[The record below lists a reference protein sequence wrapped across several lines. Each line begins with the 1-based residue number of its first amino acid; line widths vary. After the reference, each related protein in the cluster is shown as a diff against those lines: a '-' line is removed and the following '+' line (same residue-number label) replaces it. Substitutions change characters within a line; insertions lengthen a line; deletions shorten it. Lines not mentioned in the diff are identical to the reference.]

1 MKTLVEVCLCFQLTY
16 IQSGCL
22 HIDSIAYF
30 WIFSSLL
37 GRSTWTPT
45 NASMSFS
52 NNLRRSVEMSEGK
65 SFSRLLGRCFTAWG
79 YPQQLPAIHSQSQA
93 AEQCCLVLSP
103 RQALY
108 AVLEKCFLCWKH
120 TKKWQTKGRLWA
132 QCGVDW
138 GHFSWRSFGVDLPR
152 QWEWRA
158 YGDANLMT
166 LSPPCSYRP
175 SPSSDAPPP

>member
-1 MKTLVEVCLCFQLTY
+1 MFPVN
-16 IQSGCL
+16 L
-22 HIDSIAYF
+22 HSDHTVDSLHLFLAGIHGRQQMHRRASQTARGGTAKCPKVRASSDF
-30 WIFSSLL
+30 W
-37 GRSTWTPT
+37 
-45 NASMSFS
+45 
-52 NNLRRSVEMSEGK
+52 
-65 SFSRLLGRCFTAWG
+65 GRCFIASG
-79 YPQQLPAIHSQSQA
+79 HQQLPAIHSQTQA
-93 AEQCCLVLSP
+93 AEQCCLVLSV

-120 TKKWQTKGRLWA
+120 PKKCQTKGGLWS

-138 GHFSWRSFGVDLPR
+138 GHFSWRSFGEDLPR

-175 SPSSDAPPP
+175 IPSSDALAP